1 MGNRTNDELY
11 MRLALAE
18 ATSALVEGEV
28 PVGAVVVY
36 EDKVIGV
43 GHNSRES
50 GLDISGHAEI
60 NALRAAAKAR
70 GSWNLEGCT
79 LYVTLEPCLMCAG
92 AIRQSRLSSLV
103 FGAKDEKEGAVLS
116 KFHVFDQDNA
126 TQAIV
131 HGVLEEECAAMLKR
145 FFANARK
152 KD

>member
-1 MGNRTNDELY
+1 MEKRTNDELY

-36 EDKVIGV
+36 EGKVIGV
-43 GHNSRES
+43 GRNSRES
-50 GLDISGHAEI
+50 DLDISGHAEI

-126 TQAIV
+126 AQAIA